1 MPSRP
6 DLREL
11 ASNVKDAFAD
21 ADRET
26 LLDVLTFVI
35 KEYVVEGP
43 PPMLIHQA
51 ETLADLRAPTFAQ
64 LVTALQTRF
73 DHPELAMF
81 AVDGE
86 QVSVRIGSAMHPL
99 LPARQP
105 LGGTAADAPRPAV
118 GVHIVETTL
127 SQRPPP
133 SQPAPA
139 SGPPAPRTSSAPPPR
154 AGLSVRG
161 QPGASGAPAPAAGV
175 REAAAGGPPAG
186 TAAPPPPSAAPQPPA
201 SDKPDSTSG
210 DDASARFSLLEL
222 D

>member
-6 DLREL
+6 DLRDIVT
-11 ASNVKDAFAD
+11 NVRDAFAD

-51 ETLADLRAPTFAQ
+51 ETLSDLQGTTFAQ
-64 LVTALQTRF
+64 LIAALQTRF

-81 AVDGE
+81 VVDGE
-86 QVSVRIGSAMHPL
+86 QVGVRVGGVV
-99 LPARQP
+99 QP
-105 LGGTAADAPRPAV
+105 LVGQRTPLGQPMAASELPRPSA
-118 GVHIVETTL
+118 GVRVVETTL
-127 SQRPPP
+127 VQRPPP
-133 SQPAPA
+133 AAAPA
-139 SGPPAPRTSSAPPPR
+139 QAPPP
-154 AGLSVRG
+154 VRG
-161 QPGASGAPAPAAGV
+161 VSLRGRPTAEAPEAPATPPPAAASPPAAPGAPAAPAA
-175 REAAAGGPPAG
+175 P
-186 TAAPPPPSAAPQPPA
+186 
-201 SDKPDSTSG
+201 DKPEGPAG

>member
-6 DLREL
+6 DLRDIVT
-11 ASNVKDAFAD
+11 NVRDAFAD

-51 ETLADLRAPTFAQ
+51 ETLSDLQGTTFAQ
-64 LVTALQTRF
+64 LIAALQTRF

-81 AVDGE
+81 VVDGD
-86 QVSVRIGSAMHPL
+86 QVGVRVGGVV
-99 LPARQP
+99 QP
-105 LGGTAADAPRPAV
+105 LVGQRTPLGQPMAASELPRPSA
-118 GVHIVETTL
+118 GVRVVETTL
-127 SQRPPP
+127 AQRPPP
-133 SQPAPA
+133 AAPAQAPPPVRGVSLRGRPTGEAPEAPPATPPAAASQPAA
-139 SGPPAPRTSSAPPPR
+139 PPA
-154 AGLSVRG
+154 
-161 QPGASGAPAPAAGV
+161 APAA
-175 REAAAGGPPAG
+175 P
-186 TAAPPPPSAAPQPPA
+186 AAPEKPEGPA
-201 SDKPDSTSG
+201 G

>member
-11 ASNVKDAFAD
+11 ASNVRDAFAD

-26 LLDVLTFVI
+26 LLDILTFVL

-51 ETLADLRAPTFAQ
+51 ETLADLQGVSFAQ

-81 AVDGE
+81 VVDGE
-86 QVSVRIGSAMHPL
+86 QVSVRVGGVVQPL
-99 LPARQP
+99 LASRQP
-105 LGGTAADAPRPAV
+105 LAGAAELPRPSA
-118 GVHIVETTL
+118 GVRVVETTL

-133 SQPAPA
+133 APVA
-139 SGPPAPRTSSAPPPR
+139 GPQAAAPPPAR
-154 AGLSVRG
+154 GLSIRG
-161 QPGASGAPAPAAGV
+161 RPAGDAAAGAAPAAPQPAPAAG
-175 REAAAGGPPAG
+175 AASTAP
-186 TAAPPPPSAAPQPPA
+186 AAPSSGAPP
-201 SDKPDSTSG
+201 SDKPESTGG